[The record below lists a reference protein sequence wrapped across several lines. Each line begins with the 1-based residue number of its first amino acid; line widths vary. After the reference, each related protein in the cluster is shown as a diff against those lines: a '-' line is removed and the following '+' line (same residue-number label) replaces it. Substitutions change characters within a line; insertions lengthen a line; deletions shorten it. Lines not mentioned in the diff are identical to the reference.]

1 MSPAP
6 SDVLVDTSVAVA
18 LVVADHT
25 AHVEVRESIGALRL
39 GLSGHAAF
47 ETYSVLTRLPAPSR
61 RAPATVRHLLEE
73 NFPAS
78 RFLGSDDA
86 AALLARLADLG
97 IAGGSVYDAL
107 VASTATAFGLALA
120 SRDRRAMETYRA
132 VGADVIAV

>member
-1 MSPAP
+1 VSPAP

-47 ETYSVLTRLPAPSR
+47 ETYSVLTRLPAPAR

-86 AALLARLADLG
+86 AAVLARLADLG

-107 VASTATAFGLALA
+107 VASTATAFGVPLA

>member
-18 LVVADHT
+18 LVVVDHT